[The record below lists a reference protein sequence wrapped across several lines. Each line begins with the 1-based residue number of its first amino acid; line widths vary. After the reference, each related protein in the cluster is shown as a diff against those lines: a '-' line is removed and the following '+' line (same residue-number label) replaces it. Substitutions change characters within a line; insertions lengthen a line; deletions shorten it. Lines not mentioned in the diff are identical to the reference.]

1 MGIKNLM
8 KLKIMIIVSIITGIA
23 VMHCISSDST
33 VVKNSDHTLP
43 SDIAGSPRY
52 KEGKFKVDAV
62 IISHDHY
69 DHLNECSV
77 QRLIEKSNK
86 FIVPL
91 ANRSGTP
98 GFKRKY
104 FASDSL
110 GHI

>member
-1 MGIKNLM
+1 M
-8 KLKIMIIVSIITGIA
+8 KLKIILSIFTAIA
-23 VMHCISSDST
+23 VMNCMGTDTPVASDS
-33 VVKNSDHTLP
+33 DDTLT
-43 SDIAGSPRY
+43 SEIEASPEY

-69 DHLNECSV
+69 DHLNKYSV

-98 GFKRKY
+98 GFKRIY